1 MKILY
6 FGRFQDIFGRTERI
20 PSRYPNQTVGELLDE
35 LRARSPATR
44 EALSRPFRV
53 ALNQTILVEETVVLR
68 DEDEVALIP
77 PVTGG

>member
-6 FGRFQDIFGRTERI
+6 FGRIQDVFGRVEMI
-20 PSRYPNQTVGELLDE
+20 SLSHPDQTVGELLDE
-35 LRARSPATR
+35 LRARSLATR

-53 ALNQTILVEETVVLR
+53 ALNQTILIEESVVLR

>member
-6 FGRFQDIFGRTERI
+6 FGRLQDIFGRTEI
-20 PSRYPNQTVGELLDE
+20 MPSRHPNQTVSELLDE
-35 LRARSPATR
+35 LRARSPATC

-53 ALNQTILVEETVVLR
+53 ALNQTILIEETVVLH